1 MKHAIILAAGE
12 GRRMKPLTDT
22 RPKPLI
28 KVAKKSLLERHIEG
42 LAGAGFTEIVVNASY
57 FASQIVDFC
66 DDRQFGDARVTVVV
80 EETPLETAGGIV
92 NALPLLG
99 ERPFVVVNG
108 DVYTDFPLAR
118 LQALDLQD
126 DLAHLVMAPNP
137 EHHPA
142 GDFVLKNGRLLA
154 GGQPRVT
161 YAGLSVMS
169 PQLFEGMKPGKS
181 ALRPL
186 LDIAIIEARLS
197 GQLWSGLW
205 SDVGTPARLREL
217 KNKLNQ

>member
-28 KVAKKSLLERHIEG
+28 KVAEKSLLERHIEG

-154 GGQPRVT
+154 RGQPRVT

-186 LDIAIIEARLS
+186 LDTAIIEARLS

-205 SDVGTPARLREL
+205 SDVGTPERLREL
-217 KNKLNQ
+217 ENKLNQ

>member
-118 LQALDLQD
+118 LQAFDLQD

-142 GDFVLKNGRLLA
+142 GDFVLENGRLLA

-186 LDIAIIEARLS
+186 LDTAIIEARLS

-217 KNKLNQ
+217 ENKLNQ

>member
-1 MKHAIILAAGE
+1 MKQAIILAAGE

-28 KVAKKSLLERHIEG
+28 KVAEKSLLERHIEG

-186 LDIAIIEARLS
+186 LDTAIIEARLS

-217 KNKLNQ
+217 ENKLNQ

>member
-1 MKHAIILAAGE
+1 MKHATILAAGE

-28 KVAKKSLLERHIEG
+28 KVAEKSLLERHIEG

-217 KNKLNQ
+217 ENKLNQ

>member
-99 ERPFVVVNG
+99 ERPFAVVNG

-154 GGQPRVT
+154 RGQPRVT

-186 LDIAIIEARLS
+186 LDTAIIEARLS

-217 KNKLNQ
+217 ENKLDQ

>member
-1 MKHAIILAAGE
+1 MKYAIILAAGE
-12 GRRMKPLTDT
+12 GRRMRPLTDT

-28 KVAKKSLLERHIEG
+28 KVGEKSLLERHIEG
-42 LAGAGFTEIVVNASY
+42 LTATGFTEIVVNASY

-66 DDRQFGDARVTVVV
+66 HDRQFGDARVTVVV

-99 ERPFVVVNG
+99 ECPFAVVNG
-108 DVYTDFPLAR
+108 DVYTEFPFAR

-126 DLAHLVMAPNP
+126 DLAHLVMVPNP
-137 EHHPA
+137 VQHPT
-142 GDFVLKNGRLLA
+142 GDFVLEQGRLLA
-154 GGQPRVT
+154 RGEPRVT

-169 PQLFEGMKPGKS
+169 PELFKGIKPGKA

-186 LDIAIIEARLS
+186 LDKAITEARLS
-197 GQLWSGLW
+197 GQLWSGRW

-217 KNKLNQ
+217 ENKLNQ

>member
-12 GRRMKPLTDT
+12 GRRMRPLTNT

-28 KVAKKSLLERHIEG
+28 KVGGKSLLERHIEG
-42 LAGAGFTEIVVNASY
+42 LSAAGFTDIVVNASY

-66 DDRQFGDARVTVVV
+66 HDRQFGDARVTVVV

-99 ERPFVVVNG
+99 ECPFAVVNG
-108 DVYTDFPLAR
+108 DVYADFPFAR
-118 LQALDLQD
+118 LQALDLQE
-126 DLAHLVMAPNP
+126 DLAHLVMVPNP
-137 EHHPA
+137 AHHPV
-142 GDFVLKNGRLLA
+142 GDFVLEQGRLLA
-154 GGQPRVT
+154 LGQSRVS

-169 PQLFEGMKPGKS
+169 PELFDGIRPGKT

-186 LDIAIIEARLS
+186 LDTAMIQARLS
-197 GQLWSGLW
+197 GQLWGGLW
-205 SDVGTPARLREL
+205 SDVGTPARLRALE
-217 KNKLNQ
+217 NKLDQ

>member
-12 GRRMKPLTDT
+12 GRRMRPLTDT

-28 KVAKKSLLERHIEG
+28 KVGEKSLLERHIEG
-42 LAGAGFTEIVVNASY
+42 LAATGFTEIVVNASY

-66 DDRQFGDARVTVVV
+66 HDRQFGDARVTVVV

-99 ERPFVVVNG
+99 ECPFAVVNG
-108 DVYTDFPLAR
+108 DVYTEFPFAR

-126 DLAHLVMAPNP
+126 DLAHLVMVPNP
-137 EHHPA
+137 VQHPT
-142 GDFVLKNGRLLA
+142 GDFVLEQGRLLA
-154 GGQPRVT
+154 RGEPRVT

-169 PQLFEGMKPGKS
+169 PELFEGIKPGKA

-186 LDIAIIEARLS
+186 LDKAITEARLS
-197 GQLWSGLW
+197 GQLWSGRW

-217 KNKLNQ
+217 ENKLNQ

>member
-28 KVAKKSLLERHIEG
+28 KVAEKSLLERHIEG

-118 LQALDLQD
+118 LQAFDLQD

-186 LDIAIIEARLS
+186 LDTAIIEARLS

-217 KNKLNQ
+217 ENKLNQ

>member
-99 ERPFVVVNG
+99 ERPFVAVNG

-186 LDIAIIEARLS
+186 LDTAIIEARLS

-217 KNKLNQ
+217 ENKLNQ

>member
-28 KVAKKSLLERHIEG
+28 KVAEKSLLERHIEG

-118 LQALDLQD
+118 LQAFDLQD

-137 EHHPA
+137 EHHRA

-186 LDIAIIEARLS
+186 LDTAIIEARLS

-217 KNKLNQ
+217 ENKLNQ

>member
-28 KVAKKSLLERHIEG
+28 KVAEKSLLERHIEG
-42 LAGAGFTEIVVNASY
+42 LAAAGFTEIVVNASY

-137 EHHPA
+137 EHHPV

-186 LDIAIIEARLS
+186 LDTAIIEARLS

>member
-1 MKHAIILAAGE
+1 MKYAIILAAGE
-12 GRRMKPLTDT
+12 GRRMRPLTDT

-28 KVAKKSLLERHIEG
+28 KVGEKSLLERHIEG
-42 LAGAGFTEIVVNASY
+42 LAATGFTEIVVNASY

-66 DDRQFGDARVTVVV
+66 HDRQFGDARVTVVV

-99 ERPFVVVNG
+99 ECPFAVVNG
-108 DVYTDFPLAR
+108 DVYTEFPFAR

-126 DLAHLVMAPNP
+126 DLAHLVMVPNP
-137 EHHPA
+137 VQHPT
-142 GDFVLKNGRLLA
+142 GDFVLEQGRLLA
-154 GGQPRVT
+154 RGEPRVT

-169 PQLFEGMKPGKS
+169 PELFEGIKPGKA

-186 LDIAIIEARLS
+186 LDTAITEARLS
-197 GQLWSGLW
+197 GQLWSGRW

-217 KNKLNQ
+217 ENKLNQ

>member
-217 KNKLNQ
+217 ENKLNQ

>member
-28 KVAKKSLLERHIEG
+28 KVAEKSLLERHIEG

-169 PQLFEGMKPGKS
+169 PELFEGIKPGKS

-186 LDIAIIEARLS
+186 TRYS
-197 GQLWSGLW
+197 HH
-205 SDVGTPARLREL
+205 
-217 KNKLNQ
+217 

>member
-118 LQALDLQD
+118 LQAFDLQD

-137 EHHPA
+137 EHHTA

-186 LDIAIIEARLS
+186 LDTAIIEARLS